1 MPWVDEV
8 IKFCNFVCPRFDFGC
23 VDFDSKATVAA
34 DEVMVVR
41 LLAWNVG
48 MAPVGEIHALDESL
62 GNEQIEEAKDRGA
75 PHVDAT
81 SPRIGHEVGGGEM
94 ALALGDQT
102 RYGTPRSGEAD
113 PGPIDR
119 PQERWLHGEILSQV
133 RLSLKF

>member
-1 MPWVDEV
+1 MRVDRESGASR
-8 IKFCNFVCPRFDFGC
+8 RFGRHRINAAI
-23 VDFDSKATVAA
+23 VDLGNHAA
-34 DEVMVVR
+34 RGANEVMVVR
-41 LLAWNVG
+41 GFARNVC
-48 MAPVGEIHALDESL
+48 MAPVGEVHALDESL

-119 PQERWLHGEILSQV
+119 PQEC
-133 RLSLKF
+133 